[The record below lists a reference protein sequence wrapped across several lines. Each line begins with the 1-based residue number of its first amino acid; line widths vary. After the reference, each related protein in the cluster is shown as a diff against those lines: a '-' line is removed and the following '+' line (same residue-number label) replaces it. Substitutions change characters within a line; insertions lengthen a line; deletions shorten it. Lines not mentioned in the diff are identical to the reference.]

1 MSILITG
8 GTGFLGSHLT
18 RHIVEQ
24 KGRDDIVL
32 YDNLPV
38 LDRISEIA
46 DRVTVVRGD
55 VLEIQNLLETMKRH
69 DVDRVIHL
77 AYIAGGE
84 VDPGRAVPYVRVQ
97 CLGTANVFEAARI
110 HGVKRLVNASSV
122 AVYGVPS
129 GRVADEDD
137 PVFPNRPYAACK
149 AWSEHM
155 AAMFNG
161 WEMEI
166 VSLRVTSSMGVG
178 RLGRAT
184 LAQGLT
190 HERVS
195 FMAAP
200 ELAALGHPVTMPPD
214 DQIMDYVHAA
224 DTAEAFWCALTVDE
238 LPHRVYNLRAEQ
250 RPVGDMTACMRRLLP
265 DASISVA
272 AERTQELQLMDNTR
286 LVQELGFA
294 AALPAG
300 GRDRAVRRRG
310 ACARGSGRLARGP
323 AAVGGRLSEGP
334 CGCSRPA

>member
-24 KGRDDIVL
+24 KGRDDVVL
-32 YDNLPV
+32 YDSLPV
-38 LDRISEIA
+38 LDRISGIA
-46 DRVTVVRGD
+46 DRITVVRGD
-55 VLEIQNLLETMKRH
+55 VLEIQSLLETMQRH
-69 DVDRVIHL
+69 EVDRVVHL

-97 CLGTANVFEAARI
+97 CLGTVNVFEAARI
-110 HGVKRLVNASSV
+110 HGVKRVVNASSV
-122 AVYGVPS
+122 AVYGAPN
-129 GRVADEDD
+129 GRVASEDD
-137 PVFPNRPYAACK
+137 PVFPDRPYAACK

-155 AAMFNG
+155 AAMFNR

-200 ELAALGHPVTMPPD
+200 ELAALGRAVTMPPD
-214 DQIMDYVHAA
+214 DQLMDYVHAA
-224 DTAEAFWCALTVDE
+224 DSAEAFWCALTADE
-238 LPHRVYNLRAEQ
+238 LPHHVYNLRAEQ

-265 DASISVA
+265 QASISVST
-272 AERTQELQLMDNTR
+272 EPLQQLQLMDNTR
-286 LVQELGFA
+286 LVSELGFEPRYPLEAGIEQYIGEVRDGA
-294 AALPAG
+294 AAG
-300 GRDRAVRRRG
+300 
-310 ACARGSGRLARGP
+310 
-323 AAVGGRLSEGP
+323 
-334 CGCSRPA
+334 